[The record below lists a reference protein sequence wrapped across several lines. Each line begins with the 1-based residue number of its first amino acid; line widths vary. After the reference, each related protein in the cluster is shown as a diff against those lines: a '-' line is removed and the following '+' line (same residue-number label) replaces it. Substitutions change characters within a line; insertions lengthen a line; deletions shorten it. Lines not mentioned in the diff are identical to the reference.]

1 MGRTAL
7 FLVLGLGMAM
17 AYVGMQIFRSQE
29 TATATQ
35 YAYMKYMNARNLS
48 RSAVHAAL
56 RVFDRA
62 QTPATGVATQFNT
75 GSFQLDSLW
84 TSANQD
90 TLKMVTRGTYA
101 ESTYV
106 MRVRLYR
113 TTRPFPTVGA
123 AIGIRAEPVSFN
135 LSGHASVDG
144 RAYDTTGTVLL
155 TDTTLYKPGV
165 STMVSSDS
173 SSVASSGGSNISGL
187 PPVKVDT
194 NVVDPNKFIDIYKNN
209 ADFTYNVSGTYSGMT
224 WGSASNPVIVYC
236 NAGDDTSF
244 AIKFTGGVIGY
255 GILIVRGNV
264 QFNGNLNF
272 YGLVVVDGFNTTVSF
287 GASGTPGIVGGLIVA
302 GNAGASVTLK
312 GTGSNGKVV
321 YSPGALARAKN
332 IGKLRYYTILDWY
345 E

>member
-17 AYVGMQIFRSQE
+17 GFIGLQMYRADEYAVQ
-29 TATATQ
+29 TQ
-35 YAYMKYMNARNLS
+35 FAYMKYMNARNLA
-48 RSAVHAAL
+48 RACVHAAL
-56 RVFDRA
+56 RTYDKS
-62 QTPATGVATQFNT
+62 QTPAIGVSTPFNN
-75 GSFQLDSLW
+75 GSYQIDDLW
-84 TSANQD
+84 SSSNLD
-90 TLKMVTRGTYA
+90 TLRMVTRGTFA

-106 MRVRLYR
+106 MRLTLYR
-113 TTRPFPTVGA
+113 STRPFPTVAA
-123 AIGIRAEPVSFN
+123 AIGIRAEPVSFS

-144 RAYDTTGTVLL
+144 RAYDTTGTTLL
-155 TDTTLYKPGV
+155 GTGDKPGV
-165 STMVSSDS
+165 TTMQQSDS
-173 SSVASSGGSNISGL
+173 ASVANAGGENIKGS

-194 NVVDPNKFIDIYKNN
+194 SVTDPNAYLDIYRNN
-209 ADFTYNVSGTYSGMT
+209 ADYVYNIAGTYSGQT
-224 WGSASNPVIVYC
+224 WGTAANPVIVYC

-244 AIKFTGGVIGY
+244 SIKFTGGVTGY
-255 GILIVRGNV
+255 GILVVRGNV

-272 YGLVVVDGFNTTVSF
+272 YGLVIVDGFNTTVSF
-287 GASGTPGIVGGLIVA
+287 GASGTPGVVGGLIVA

-312 GTGSNGKVV
+312 GTGTNGKVV